1 MHRRKSSPLKQT
13 NCLER
18 DKTNMDSASCEI
30 NSEAAHSGHS
40 GILRDAMHDEWEK
53 KTLGEVG
60 VCGGVAA
67 PFLLCGLQEV
77 FCWSSV
83 LRLGLLCSQPV
94 LVWVSPGVD

>member
-18 DKTNMDSASCEI
+18 DKTNTDSASCEI

-60 VCGGVAA
+60 VCVGG
-67 PFLLCGLQEV
+67 C
-77 FCWSSV
+77 
-83 LRLGLLCSQPV
+83 CSIS
-94 LVWVSPGVD
+94 LVWVARGVLLELSS

>member
-18 DKTNMDSASCEI
+18 DKTNTDSASCEI

-60 VCGGVAA
+60 VCGGG
-67 PFLLCGLQEV
+67 C
-77 FCWSSV
+77 
-83 LRLGLLCSQPV
+83 CSIS
-94 LVWVSPGVD
+94 LVWVARGVLLELSS

>member
-18 DKTNMDSASCEI
+18 DKTNTDSASCEI

-60 VCGGVAA
+60 VCVG
-67 PFLLCGLQEV
+67 
-77 FCWSSV
+77 
-83 LRLGLLCSQPV
+83 GLLLHFSCVGCKRCFAGAQF
-94 LVWVSPGVD
+94 LD